1 MRFMAPL
8 LDVILGMLLAFVSI
22 AAVSGGAD
30 QAEPPEADTAEM
42 REERTLSLVVRRPD
56 APLELT
62 LAGDRTVSEVPLASL
77 DDLPTD
83 DTYDAA
89 EVRVTDARVHEL
101 LRRLESRGLAARLV
115 IEKGSDTP

>member
-22 AAVSGGAD
+22 AAVSGGTD
-30 QAEPPEADTAEM
+30 QAEPPEADTAEL

-62 LAGDRTVSEVPLASL
+62 VAGDEAVAVTPLASL
-77 DDLPTD
+77 DDLPT